1 MQHRRRRLQLA
12 ALKLRMPLAASG
24 QPGCR
29 RLQATPALN
38 EVEHTYSFSKV
49 YHTVMQTGNMKSAT
63 IQALSLLVRNE
74 GGCLTVKWTL
84 QPWSSSLVW
93 VTCSLLRS
101 LLAAADHV
109 TGQNSRWD
117 QTSDW
122 TTWSLIWG
130 VTHTEH
136 VLILVIPIPVL
147 VYVLLPRQQLVQCN
161 TQSFVMI
168 HVPLSTAL
176 QV

>member
-1 MQHRRRRLQLA
+1 MFPSLSH
-12 ALKLRMPLAASG
+12 
-24 QPGCR
+24 
-29 RLQATPALN
+29 T
-38 EVEHTYSFSKV
+38 EHTLTHSFSAV
-49 YHTVMQTGNMKSAT
+49 YHTMMDIGNMKSAT

-136 VLILVIPIPVL
+136 VLILVIPIPML
-147 VYVLLPRQQLVQCN
+147 QSMCCYQDSSLSSAILNQLTWFHWELHC
-161 TQSFVMI
+161 
-168 HVPLSTAL
+168 L
-176 QV
+176 QVYRIL